1 MGASL
6 ADVPRFD
13 YHQHQQHQQQQDS
26 RPLGNRGGYDR
37 RGGSKNGGA
46 GTRSQSA
53 NAAASAGAGISMR
66 LPPMGGSALAPL
78 AVPELLERG
87 EGVGIAGKT
96 GTGSASMGINIQPRT
111 TLAPNPAG
119 LGGGVISHAAMP
131 VNFSS
136 RPIYS
141 APSAVSGGLALLGD
155 EGQGQGQGQ
164 GKGQGGGGGAL
175 PPLQSLTPKIK
186 DKRKSGSG
194 ARLAALELHQSR

>member
-1 MGASL
+1 
-6 ADVPRFD
+6 
-13 YHQHQQHQQQQDS
+13 
-26 RPLGNRGGYDR
+26 
-37 RGGSKNGGA
+37 
-46 GTRSQSA
+46 
-53 NAAASAGAGISMR
+53 MR
-66 LPPMGGSALAPL
+66 LPPMGGSTLAPL
-78 AVPELLERG
+78 AVPEQLERG

-96 GTGSASMGINIQPRT
+96 GAGSASMGINIQPRT
-111 TLAPNPAG
+111 TLAPKAAG

-155 EGQGQGQGQ
+155 EGQGG
-164 GKGQGGGGGAL
+164 GGGGGAL

-186 DKRKSGSG
+186 DRRKSGSG